1 MSFDAVICS
10 NDQLARGCI
19 DVLKSHGLCIPQDV
33 AVMGHDNWEV
43 LVTASRPSLTSINNR
58 LECIGELSAQLLVD
72 AIEGIPPRNH
82 LHPLP
87 IPPRNHL
94 HPLPPLPPSIHGGI
108 GSKASA
114 FSPLAAIPS
123 SYIMGANHGLN
134 DPIAVP
140 HSNERNGY
148 LETKLHASS
157 ISLKPLCRTSVARA
171 TNRHCPL
178 GVDRIGTKAT
188 AVRGSG
194 TREFVTA
201 PHACVEAGQST

>member
-43 LVTASRPSLTSINNR
+43 LVTASRPSLTSIHNR

-72 AIEGIPPRNH
+72 AIGGNP
-82 LHPLP
+82 
-87 IPPRNHL
+87 PPRNHL

-123 SYIMGANHGLN
+123 SYIMDANHGLS

-140 HSNERNGY
+140 HSNERNGC
-148 LETKLHASS
+148 LETELHASS
-157 ISLKPLCRTSVARA
+157 ISLKLLCRASVAHA

-178 GVDRIGTKAT
+178 GVDRIGTKAA

-201 PHACVEAGQST
+201 PHACVEASQST